1 MLDDAPAAICSG
13 RGFLCGGSGF
23 MEQEKGVMQCSFLA
37 CVIWLAA
44 LPAGAAADEPA
55 PEVGRCSMWVDSY
68 RGEPVPY
75 EAVVDDLA
83 GVRVVY
89 LGERHRL
96 VRHHEMQARII
107 ADLAARGRRLVVGLE
122 QIEATRQPVVDRFNA
137 GQLDFEQLAEA
148 TDWAK
153 RWPNYQQYR
162 PVLEAARKA
171 NAPLVALNAPAE
183 TIRQVARGGGVEQLD
198 PELRRQ
204 LPREMMLDDEPYARL
219 LGIYMHVHL
228 AATPE
233 RLRPMVEAQIARDEH
248 MADVLARFLQS
259 PEGKDRMAVVVCG
272 VGHVSYALGMPARV
286 RRRLDDGSDR
296 VVVFSESGDVQ
307 LTPGEQAVSRP
318 ITITHEQLR
327 AMGRPIGDYLY
338 LVTPAHGDRPD

>member
-1 MLDDAPAAICSG
+1 
-13 RGFLCGGSGF
+13 
-23 MEQEKGVMQCSFLA
+23 MQCCFLT
-37 CVIWLAA
+37 CLLCLAA
-44 LPAGAAADEPA
+44 LPGGTAADDAA
-55 PEVGRCSMWVDSY
+55 PGARRCSMWVDPY

-75 EAVVDDLA
+75 EAVIDDLA

-96 VRHHEMQARII
+96 VRHHAMQARII
-107 ADLAARGRRLVVGLE
+107 ADLAARGRRLVVGMEQLE
-122 QIEATRQPVVDRFNA
+122 AIRQPELDRFNS
-137 GQLDFEQLAEA
+137 GELDFGELAEV

-162 PVLEAARKA
+162 PVLDAARKA

-183 TIRQVARGGGVEQLD
+183 IIRQVARGGGVEQLD

-204 LPREMMLDDEPYARL
+204 LPREMVLDDEPYSRL

-248 MADVLARFLQS
+248 MADALARFLQS
-259 PEGKDRMAVVVCG
+259 PKGEDRMAVVICG
-272 VGHVSYALGMPARV
+272 VGHVSYGLGMPARL

-296 VVVFSESGDVQ
+296 VVVFSESGDVR
-307 LTPGEQAVSRP
+307 LTPEERAISRP

-327 AMGRPIGDYLY
+327 AMGRPIGDYLH
-338 LVTPAHGDRPD
+338 LTTPAPDSPPE

>member
-1 MLDDAPAAICSG
+1 
-13 RGFLCGGSGF
+13 
-23 MEQEKGVMQCSFLA
+23 MQYSFLA
-37 CVIWLAA
+37 CVICLSA
-44 LPAGAAADEPA
+44 LPAGAAAADAA
-55 PEVGRCSMWVDSY
+55 PETGRCSMWVDPY

-75 EAVVDDLA
+75 ESVVDDLA

-96 VRHHEMQARII
+96 VRHHAMQARII

-122 QIEATRQPVVDRFNA
+122 QLEATRQPLVDRFNA
-137 GQLDFEQLAEA
+137 GELDFEQLAEA

-153 RWPNYQQYR
+153 RWPNYEHYH
-162 PVLEAARKA
+162 PILYAARKA
-171 NAPLVALNAPAE
+171 KAPVLALNAQPE
-183 TIRQVARGGGVEQLD
+183 TIRQVARGGGVAQLA
-198 PELRRQ
+198 PELRAQ
-204 LPREMMLDDEPYARL
+204 LPKEMVLDDEPYARL

-248 MADVLARFLQS
+248 MADVLARFLRS
-259 PEGKDRMAVVVCG
+259 LEGKDRIAVVICG
-272 VGHVSYALGMPARV
+272 VGHVSYGLGMPARV

-307 LTPGEQAVSRP
+307 LTPEEQAVSRP

-338 LVTPAHGDRPD
+338 VVTPAPSIPPD